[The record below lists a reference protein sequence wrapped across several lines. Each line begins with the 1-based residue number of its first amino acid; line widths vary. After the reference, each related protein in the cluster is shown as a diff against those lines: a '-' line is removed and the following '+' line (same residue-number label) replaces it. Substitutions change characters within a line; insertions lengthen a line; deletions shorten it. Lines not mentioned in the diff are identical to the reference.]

1 MTIIHAVACSCSL
14 GSGGACC
21 AICGTMTLIDTRRLS
36 LASDCDGKMASEHA
50 VEEPVGDDRRRC
62 QQRQRG
68 ICLQS
73 PGIASLGFLSA
84 QRCAP
89 G

>member
-1 MTIIHAVACSCSL
+1 M
-14 GSGGACC
+14 
-21 AICGTMTLIDTRRLS
+21 MLIDTRRLS
-36 LASDCDGKMASEHA
+36 LVSGCDGKMASEHA

-62 QQRQRG
+62 QQRQSE

-73 PGIASLGFLSA
+73 PGISSLGFLSE
-84 QRCAP
+84 QRRAP